1 LIPGPFEDKL
11 ISQQQGSFDD
21 PEKWKYVGNDDILKR
36 FIRYFTD
43 FRFCDLLPEPE
54 RGYQVRQV
62 FLQLFLSYR
71 RMLFVTQITACCQ
84 DFSVFEV
91 PIVDIICFSTVEDR
105 FHVFL

>member
-1 LIPGPFEDKL
+1 MIPDPFGDKL
-11 ISQQQGSFDD
+11 ISQQQGSFDG

-71 RMLFVTQITACCQ
+71 RMLFVTQITGFKMAFRPVSSISFLTSCA
-84 DFSVFEV
+84 FF
-91 PIVDIICFSTVEDR
+91 
-105 FHVFL
+105 VFLVHS